1 MARVLAALLLLCVI
15 TVISSAAR
23 VNPPRKVP
31 ESAISSANENHERE
45 QSRNKRPDAG
55 IVDRPPPSQTS
66 GKWKDRPEDSS
77 TELISYLFCCVL
89 KLCAGPACAKW
100 TIE

>member
-1 MARVLAALLLLCVI
+1 MARLVTALLVLAVV
-15 TVISSAAR
+15 TVISAGAR
-23 VNPPRKVP
+23 VNTPRKVT

-45 QSRNKRPDAG
+45 QSRKKRPDAG

-77 TELISYLFCCVL
+77 TELISYLFCCVM